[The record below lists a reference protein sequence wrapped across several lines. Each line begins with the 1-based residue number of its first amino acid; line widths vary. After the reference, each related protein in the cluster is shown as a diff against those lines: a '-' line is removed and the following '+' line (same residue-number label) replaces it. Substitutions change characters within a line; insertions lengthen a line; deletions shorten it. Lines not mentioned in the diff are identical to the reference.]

1 MIIEKFVRM
10 RTKVMESS
18 DNKYIA
24 TRWTPK
30 LEINTDTKTPKIPT
44 NYEIDRRIILPFS
57 LFEPMACNCMHCT
70 QLCATL
76 FELKKVMGLQRQ
88 TYKIDWTTLGSSGHE
103 FEG

>member
-30 LEINTDTKTPKIPT
+30 LEINTNTKTPKIPT
-44 NYEIDRRIILPFS
+44 NYRTDRRIILP
-57 LFEPMACNCMHCT
+57 LRRFEP
-70 QLCATL
+70 
-76 FELKKVMGLQRQ
+76 V
-88 TYKIDWTTLGSSGHE
+88 Y
-103 FEG
+103 